1 MPVQVDGEPFELTG
15 PAKLT
20 IQLANKVNV
29 MVKAQD
35 GKTPIE
41 TKIIKV
47 LEWAEENKTINLQQ
61 KKILLDQFLTNMN

>member
-1 MPVQVDGEPFELTG
+1 MHVQVDGEPFVVNG
-15 PAKLT
+15 PAKIT

-35 GKTPIE
+35 GKTPVE

-47 LEWAEENKTINLQQ
+47 LEWAENNKHINNDQ
-61 KKILLDQFLTNMN
+61 KKILLEQFLTKLN